1 LPIDDIRNSKLEIRN
16 SQKAL
21 LQLSGPEFRFSSF
34 DFLPP
39 QSAISP
45 PRRGNEK
52 LVFGCDRATQRDWVL
67 TLMARTRCR

>member
-21 LQLSGPEFRFSSF
+21 LQLSDPSF

-52 LVFGCDRATQRDWVL
+52 LVFGCDRAAQRDWVL
-67 TLMARTRCR
+67 TLMSRTRCR